1 MCTCIIYIV
10 YFICMYILYLYIM
23 QYWEEVLC
31 RLSIPNLTSVFQTNT
46 IVANIMFLLQNPQ
59 RILGFRESH
68 KNLTKEI
75 QYPSFQ
81 NKKHF
86 HFFVHS
92 KEGDGPLNTLQSG
105 GDTITS
111 SISLSLSFSLKVQH
125 PW

>member
-1 MCTCIIYIV
+1 MH
-10 YFICMYILYLYIM
+10 
-23 QYWEEVLC
+23 YWEEVFS

-81 NKKHF
+81 KKKHF

-92 KEGDGPLNTLQSG
+92 KEGDGPLKTLQSG

>member
-1 MCTCIIYIV
+1 MRTCIIYIV
-10 YFICMYILYLYIM
+10 YFICMYILHL

-46 IVANIMFLLQNPQ
+46 IIANIMFLLQNPQ

-68 KNLTKEI
+68 KNLIKEI

-81 NKKHF
+81 KKKHF

-111 SISLSLSFSLKVQH
+111 SISLSFSLFFSQF
-125 PW
+125 